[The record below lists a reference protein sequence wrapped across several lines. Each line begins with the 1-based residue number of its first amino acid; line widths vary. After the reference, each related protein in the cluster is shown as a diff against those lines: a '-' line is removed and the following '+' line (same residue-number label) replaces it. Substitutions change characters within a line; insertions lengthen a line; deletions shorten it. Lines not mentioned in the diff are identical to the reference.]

1 METSVDSKVMRS
13 TESLTMCL
21 KTLESQVDKQGRL
34 NMTSC
39 HSCRG
44 LAECLRPA
52 CLTNTG
58 ATCDISREGW
68 FGPSEAH
75 AKPTPFTG
83 IVILAFGR
91 SAQTDPPTSPL
102 SIFEDGL
109 LKASPQGPSCNLS
122 KLAAMIWIGCF
133 GRNLGSQASTFPIVF
148 RQADLVHT
156 TELGIWSNQAPTSEF
171 NAWCFGMLGP
181 QICRG
186 TASPAINR
194 PAVRLVTK
202 SCCVSTN
209 LLFKKIGFCFPEELL
224 YLCTVVHHRM
234 MMSNRN

>member
-1 METSVDSKVMRS
+1 MCVCASKCKSYVTGISSNDPKKKSVHAWFVVGSSWADCIIGLKTCCKNWPGAAWLLLVAHIFASVQAAVTPWKGGCSQWKLRWIRKS
-13 TESLTMCL
+13 WDLQNHWTMCL

-91 SAQTDPPTSPL
+91 
-102 SIFEDGL
+102 
-109 LKASPQGPSCNLS
+109 
-122 KLAAMIWIGCF
+122 
-133 GRNLGSQASTFPIVF
+133 
-148 RQADLVHT
+148 
-156 TELGIWSNQAPTSEF
+156 
-171 NAWCFGMLGP
+171 
-181 QICRG
+181 
-186 TASPAINR
+186 
-194 PAVRLVTK
+194 
-202 SCCVSTN
+202 
-209 LLFKKIGFCFPEELL
+209 
-224 YLCTVVHHRM
+224 
-234 MMSNRN
+234 